1 MNYLDPNKARSGAAT
16 GLPGRPPLSHNQ
28 AQIEASRLLDSVPES
43 DGARILEVA
52 LRETFIGRVAILSS
66 FGAESAVLLH
76 LVARIAPATPVVFLD
91 TGMLF
96 AQTEQYHRALTAMLG
111 LTDVRTRAPDADEVA
126 AIDPASDLWQR
137 DPDACCT
144 LRKVVPMD
152 RALAP
157 FDAWVTGRKRFQGA
171 TRAALPVVEVENGRV
186 KINPLAGWTQQ
197 RLDDYFVEHALPRH
211 PLYEYGYL
219 SIGCHP
225 CTRPVAPGEDARAG
239 RWAGRDKTECGIHAN
254 RWGSNKKPSR

>member
-1 MNYLDPNKARSGAAT
+1 MNFLDPTKDLAVHGA
-16 GLPGRPPLSHNQ
+16 GLPARPPLSHNQ
-28 AQIEASRLLDSVPES
+28 AQLEASRLLDAVPES
-43 DGARILEVA
+43 SGEKILEVA
-52 LRETFIGRVAILSS
+52 LRDAFVGRIAVLSS

-76 LVARIAPATPVVFLD
+76 LVARVAPATPVVFLD

-96 AQTEQYHRALTAMLG
+96 AQTDQYHRALTNMLG
-111 LTDVRTRAPDADEVA
+111 LTDVRIQRPDADEVA
-126 AIDPASDLWQR
+126 AIDPAGDLSQH
-137 DPDACCT
+137 DPDACCN
-144 LRKVVPMD
+144 LRKVLPME

-171 TRAALPVVEVENGRV
+171 TRSALPVVEVENGRV
-186 KINPLAGWTQQ
+186 KINPLAGWSQQ

-211 PLYEYGYL
+211 PLYEFGYL

-225 CTRPVAPGEDARAG
+225 CTRPVAPGEDSRAG

-254 RWGSNKKPSR
+254 RWGAGRRK

>member
-1 MNYLDPNKARSGAAT
+1 MNFLDPTREPAGLSN
-16 GLPGRPPLSHNQ
+16 GLPARPPLSHNQ
-28 AQIEASRLLDSVPES
+28 AQLEASRLLDRVPDS
-43 DGARILEVA
+43 DGAKILEVA
-52 LRETFIGRVAILSS
+52 LRDAFIGRIGVLSS

-76 LVARIAPATPVVFLD
+76 LVAQIAPATPVIFLD

-111 LTDVRTRAPDADEVA
+111 LTDVRTQKPDADEIA
-126 AIDPASDLWQR
+126 AIDPAGDLSQR
-137 DPDACCT
+137 DPDACCN
-144 LRKVVPMD
+144 LRKVLPME

-171 TRAALPVVEVENGRV
+171 TRSALPVVEIENGRV
-186 KINPLAGWTQQ
+186 KVNPLAGWSQQ

-211 PLYEYGYL
+211 PLYEFGYL

-239 RWAGRDKTECGIHAN
+239 RWAGSDKTECGIHAN
-254 RWGSNKKPSR
+254 RWGGSKKPSP

>member
-1 MNYLDPNKARSGAAT
+1 MNFFDPAKELAGHGA
-16 GLPGRPPLSHNQ
+16 GLPARPPLSHNQ
-28 AQIEASRLLDSVPES
+28 AQLEVSRLLDAVPES
-43 DGARILEVA
+43 SGEKILEVA
-52 LRETFIGRVAILSS
+52 LRDAFVGRIAVLSS

-76 LVARIAPATPVVFLD
+76 LVAQIAPTTPVVFLD

-96 AQTEQYHRALTAMLG
+96 AQTDQYHQALTNMLG
-111 LTDVRTRAPDADEVA
+111 LTDVRIQRPDADEVA
-126 AIDPASDLWQR
+126 AIDPDSDLWR
-137 DPDACCT
+137 HDPDACCN
-144 LRKVVPMD
+144 LRKVLPME

-171 TRAALPVVEVENGRV
+171 TRLALPVVEVENGRV
-186 KINPLAGWTQQ
+186 KINPLSGWSQQ

-211 PLYEYGYL
+211 PLYEFGYL

-225 CTRPVAPGEDARAG
+225 CTRPVAPGEDSRAG

-254 RWGSNKKPSR
+254 RWGAGRQK